1 MTDCVNRPKFDRL
14 AIDPCDFVLNIFV
27 EEMYIDIHLLS
38 IEIVNNFLCESI
50 DIAAISIY
58 A

>member
-1 MTDCVNRPKFDRL
+1 MTDRANRPKFTRQTIEL
-14 AIDPCDFVLNIFV
+14 CDFVLNIFV